1 MDILRSLLDANPNIY
16 LVGLVLIVAIVV
28 KSFVGQSGK
37 GARDNYSLNNYT
49 LVPSVMTKAE
59 MTFYLSLISTVGD
72 KYTVMVKVR
81 LADII
86 TVKKSSTN
94 YMAHFG
100 KIKASLIKVNNF
112 TCRGYCERYRSNH
125 SQWNMV

>member
-86 TVKKSSTN
+86 TVKRAALITWLTLGRLKLNTLTIFSV
-94 YMAHFG
+94 
-100 KIKASLIKVNNF
+100 IKLI
-112 TCRGYCERYRSNH
+112 
-125 SQWNMV
+125 

>member
-100 KIKASLIKVNNF
+100 KIK
-112 TCRGYCERYRSNH
+112 
-125 SQWNMV
+125 